1 MKFIATVTVIL
12 ALGACAGKKTL
23 DSAALEKYPQCYHK
37 NVKISNKCIEKNN
50 AGENVTAAQLENTA
64 YPGQYD

>member
-1 MKFIATVTVIL
+1 MKIL
-12 ALGACAGKKTL
+12 IFGLMMALSACAGKKKH

-50 AGENVTAAQLENTA
+50 AGESTTASQIENTA
-64 YPGQYD
+64 YPGQFD